1 MRAPATADMVAPEV
15 AAEVFANP
23 DTLRALPHPALVD
36 LRRRLAHL
44 VADADALLSKPTATA
59 EPTKVLTM
67 AEAAELL
74 RCTRDSLYRKH
85 ARLKLGF
92 LDPLDGK
99 LKFTAAELA
108 RYVAGQ
114 RR

>member
-1 MRAPATADMVAPEV
+1 MVAPEV

-23 DTLRALPHPALVD
+23 EALRALPHPALVD

-59 EPTKVLTM
+59 EPAKVLTM
-67 AEAAELL
+67 SEAALML
-74 RCTRDSLYRKH
+74 RCSRDALYRKH
-85 ARLKLGF
+85 SRLKLGYV
-92 LDPLDGK
+92 DPLDGR
-99 LKFTAAELA
+99 LKFRSDELA
-108 RYVAGQ
+108 RYVGQ